1 MTDVTKT
8 CRDIGELLP
17 VTQKAVKLFLEEC
30 KKANLDIFITET
42 YRSQERQDYLYS
54 YGRTREGEKVTWTR
68 SSNHTGRLAWDI
80 AVNKPKDLY
89 DSSTLKKAGEIAKTL
104 GITWGGTW
112 KQPDTPHFEVKK
124 DWVAPKTSKPDTSIK
139 AEIIEKDIVPYPGKP
154 LKEGSKGKDV
164 ERIQRAVKVPVTGVY
179 DEVTKAAVKAYQ
191 KRKGLTVDSVV
202 GQQTWSKLF

>member
-8 CRDIGELLP
+8 CRDINELLP
-17 VTQKAVKLFLEEC
+17 AAQNAVKLFLEEC
-30 KKANLDIFITET
+30 KKTGLDIFITET

-54 YGRTREGEKVTWTR
+54 YGRTREGQKVTWTR

-89 DSSTLKKAGEIAKTL
+89 DSSTLKKAGEIAGNL

-112 KQPDTPHFEVKK
+112 KQPDNPHFEVKK
-124 DWVAPKTSKPDTSIK
+124 DWVAPKISKPDTAIK
-139 AEIIEKDIVPYPGKP
+139 AEIIEKDIVPYPNKP
-154 LKEGSKGKDV
+154 LKVGSQGKDV
-164 ERIQRAVKVPVTGVY
+164 ERIQRAVKVDVDGKFGPKT
-179 DEVTKAAVKAYQ
+179 EKAVKEYQ
-191 KRKGLTVDSVV
+191 KRKGLTVDGIV

>member
-8 CRDIGELLP
+8 CRDINELLP
-17 VTQKAVKLFLEEC
+17 AAQKALKLFLDEC
-30 KKANLDIFITET
+30 KKANLDVFITET
-42 YRSQERQDYLYS
+42 YRPQERQDYLYS

-89 DSSTLKKAGEIAKTL
+89 DSSTLKKAGEIAKKL

-112 KQPDTPHFEVKK
+112 KQPDNPHFEVKK
-124 DWVAPKTSKPDTSIK
+124 DWVAPKITKPDTVIK
-139 AEIIEKDIVPYPGKP
+139 AEIIEKDIVPYPDKP
-154 LKEGSKGKDV
+154 LRVGSKGKDV

-179 DEVTKAAVKAYQ
+179 DEVTRKEVKEYQ
-191 KRKGLTVDSVV
+191 ERKGLDVDGVV

>member
-1 MTDVTKT
+1 MTDVTKS
-8 CRDIGELLP
+8 CRDINELLP
-17 VTQKAVKLFLEEC
+17 VAQKACKLFLKEC

-89 DSSTLKKAGEIAKTL
+89 DFTSFKKAGEIAKKL

-112 KQPDTPHFEVKK
+112 KEADNPHF
-124 DWVAPKTSKPDTSIK
+124 
-139 AEIIEKDIVPYPGKP
+139 
-154 LKEGSKGKDV
+154 
-164 ERIQRAVKVPVTGVY
+164 
-179 DEVTKAAVKAYQ
+179 
-191 KRKGLTVDSVV
+191 
-202 GQQTWSKLF
+202 